1 MLGLQVIEQ
10 IETIKQDGVVK
21 VLGTVVRLL
30 LHQVV
35 VEVPVDLV
43 DLEDLAV
50 LAVLAV

>member
-1 MLGLQVIEQ
+1 MLGLQAIEQ

-21 VLGTVVRLL
+21 VLGTAVQLL

-43 DLEDLAV
+43 DLVDLEDLAD
-50 LAVLAV
+50 LAV

>member
-21 VLGTVVRLL
+21 VLGTAVRLL

-35 VEVPVDLV
+35 AVVQEALEALEVLEVPV
-43 DLEDLAV
+43 V
-50 LAVLAV
+50 LAV